1 MLEIAVFS
9 IKSSTD
15 NSDSFQSFLIKFF
28 VFIGKLFSTIY
39 ANFVNFKLVA
49 IKLFYHEMCRV
60 AVFSLTHCSY
70 LYTAYSHNSEKCKYR
85 DIINIYFLATL
96 SLTFCFYMY

>member
-1 MLEIAVFS
+1 MLIGSIAMLEIAVFS

-49 IKLFYHEMCRV
+49 IKLFYHEMCIGLQ
-60 AVFSLTHCSY
+60 F
-70 LYTAYSHNSEKCKYR
+70 
-85 DIINIYFLATL
+85 FL
-96 SLTFCFYMY
+96 